1 MQRVFYLRRLA
12 LERVWL
18 QVRGMMHPPI
28 SSRFARV
35 EKCKYRPGADL
46 VTNVLEG
53 LLLRLT
59 PVPVVVLQQELGL
72 VMSDR

>member
-1 MQRVFYLRRLA
+1 
-12 LERVWL
+12 
-18 QVRGMMHPPI
+18 MHPPI